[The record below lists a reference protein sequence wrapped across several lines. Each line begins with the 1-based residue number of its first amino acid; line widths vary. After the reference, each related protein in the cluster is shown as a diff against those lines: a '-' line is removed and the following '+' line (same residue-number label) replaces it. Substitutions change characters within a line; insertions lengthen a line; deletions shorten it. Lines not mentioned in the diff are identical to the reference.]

1 MVGKFSIGELVQK
14 DSLTGVLGAPSAR
27 HSVVSHQPSHVSRLP
42 KPDDKASSACPYH
55 EGQVVPVLQRAQVRK
70 LIAAEFCWQPIGE
83 VGSPSIARGLI
94 DFLEAVEGAVP
105 RLLSANQVRLRKAD
119 IEKSI
124 STGKASS
131 PEIRLYLAMRLLPG
145 VAVHCI
151 RLGESAEVIRSLALE
166 RGHIDKRSLP
176 MSALRIW
183 YSTEEKDLKVAE
195 EFMRELKVRL
205 VSKHYGNTERHR
217 KQLADSNW
225 ESQKA
230 MLMALLGS
238 HPRLRVVTLDFAVH
252 SRNGSNMPVTKFRG
266 PLLAAIRGGSRLRS
280 AMAGY
285 CWHASYHPVLGGY
298 LRLYFFLVA
307 LEPGGRQK
315 FISRVGRV
323 WARVSDGNGFLVEGM
338 VSSNQIV
345 RSANGILGK
354 DNPASISR
362 VQNALHFEAMKD
374 CEFRLNLPKGR
385 RTFGHTESPVSRS
398 PKKPVRASIAE
409 RSRSI
414 ESMKSTNAGEQRRLI
429 SPVLAGRPDL
439 RAALTYLPSAKPA

>member
-1 MVGKFSIGELVQK
+1 
-14 DSLTGVLGAPSAR
+14 
-27 HSVVSHQPSHVSRLP
+27 
-42 KPDDKASSACPYH
+42 
-55 EGQVVPVLQRAQVRK
+55 
-70 LIAAEFCWQPIGE
+70 
-83 VGSPSIARGLI
+83 
-94 DFLEAVEGAVP
+94 
-105 RLLSANQVRLRKAD
+105 
-119 IEKSI
+119 
-124 STGKASS
+124 
-131 PEIRLYLAMRLLPG
+131 
-145 VAVHCI
+145 
-151 RLGESAEVIRSLALE
+151 
-166 RGHIDKRSLP
+166 
-176 MSALRIW
+176 
-183 YSTEEKDLKVAE
+183 
-195 EFMRELKVRL
+195 
-205 VSKHYGNTERHR
+205 
-217 KQLADSNW
+217 
-225 ESQKA
+225 
-230 MLMALLGS
+230 
-238 HPRLRVVTLDFAVH
+238 
-252 SRNGSNMPVTKFRG
+252 
-266 PLLAAIRGGSRLRS
+266 
-280 AMAGY
+280 MAGY